1 MLGYL
6 LIGFV
11 ALGVLSI
18 ATFPPIRQETNY
30 RGNKTYYYRH
40 ESDFVSEYSD
50 GNPLCKGERASA
62 SDFFTCYAKDITS
75 AQEKICEYYKKYMP
89 LNPKPIVVKC
99 KTEIIFGHVELCSL
113 ASILLMALLYALG
126 VDMDY
131 MIIPNGVLLAIVSA
145 MYIIDVVG
153 DKMLKE
159 GRWFD

>member
-11 ALGVLSI
+11 VLGVLSI

-62 SDFFTCYAKDITS
+62 SDLFTCYAKDITS
-75 AQEKICEYYKKYMP
+75 AQEKIGEYYNTHMP
-89 LNPKPIVVKC
+89 LNPRPIVVKC
-99 KTEIIFGHVELCSL
+99 KTEIVFGWVELCCVSSITLISIIYIIWGESRYTAMTNEAIL
-113 ASILLMALLYALG
+113 A
-126 VDMDY
+126 
-131 MIIPNGVLLAIVSA
+131 VLTV
-145 MYIIDVVG
+145 MYIMDVFN
-153 DKMLKE
+153 DKILKA
-159 GRWFD
+159 GRCFD